1 MNNVFLRF
9 FSGFILAPLFIFF
22 LYNHYYS
29 IFFLILIIIFASF
42 YEIYKNINQKFLSI
56 FLYLLIFLF
65 SYSLIELRGSKI
77 ENFIELCWLLS
88 IIWLSDIGGY
98 IVGKLLGGKKLTKFS
113 PKKTISGLIGSIIF
127 SQFSILIPIY
137 FMQAYKINLSDFLL
151 QIVICLITVFGDIFF
166 SYIKRIN
173 NIKDY
178 SQIIPGHGGIL
189 DRIDGM
195 IFAVIAYFIFKNL
208 L

>member
-42 YEIYKNINQKFLSI
+42 YEIYKNVNQKFLSI

-113 PKKTISGLIGSIIF
+113 PKKTISGLIGSVIF

-137 FMQAYKINLSDFLL
+137 FIQAYKINLSYFLL

>member
-42 YEIYKNINQKFLSI
+42 YEIYKNVNQKFLSI

-113 PKKTISGLIGSIIF
+113 PKKTISGLIGSVIF

-137 FMQAYKINLSDFLL
+137 FIQGYKINLSYFLL
-151 QIVICLITVFGDIFF
+151 QIFICLITVFGDIFF

>member
-42 YEIYKNINQKFLSI
+42 YEIYKNVNQKFLSI

-137 FMQAYKINLSDFLL
+137 FMQAYKINLSYILL

>member
-42 YEIYKNINQKFLSI
+42 YEIYKNVNQKFLSI

-113 PKKTISGLIGSIIF
+113 PKKTISGLIGSVIF

-137 FMQAYKINLSDFLL
+137 FIQGYKINLSYFLL

>member
-42 YEIYKNINQKFLSI
+42 YEIYKNVNQKFLSI

-65 SYSLIELRGSKI
+65 SHSLIELRGSKI

-113 PKKTISGLIGSIIF
+113 PKKTISGLIGSVIF

-137 FMQAYKINLSDFLL
+137 FMQAYKINLSYFLL

>member
-42 YEIYKNINQKFLSI
+42 YEIYKNVNQKFLSI

-65 SYSLIELRGSKI
+65 SYSLIELRGFKI

-113 PKKTISGLIGSIIF
+113 PKKTISGLIGSVIF

-137 FMQAYKINLSDFLL
+137 FIQAYKINLSYFLL

>member
-1 MNNVFLRF
+1 MKNVFLRF
-9 FSGFILAPLFIFF
+9 FSGFILAPVFIFF

-42 YEIYKNINQKFLSI
+42 YEIYKNVNQKFLSI

-113 PKKTISGLIGSIIF
+113 PKKTISGLIGSVIF

-137 FMQAYKINLSDFLL
+137 FIQAYKINLSYFLL

>member
-42 YEIYKNINQKFLSI
+42 YEIYKNVNQKFLSI

-113 PKKTISGLIGSIIF
+113 PKKTISGLIGSVIF

-137 FMQAYKINLSDFLL
+137 FMQAHKINLSYILL

>member
-1 MNNVFLRF
+1 M
-9 FSGFILAPLFIFF
+9 
-22 LYNHYYS
+22 
-29 IFFLILIIIFASF
+29 
-42 YEIYKNINQKFLSI
+42 SI

-113 PKKTISGLIGSIIF
+113 PKKTISGLIGSVIF

-137 FMQAYKINLSDFLL
+137 FIQAYKINLSYFLL

>member
-42 YEIYKNINQKFLSI
+42 YEIYKNVNQKFLSI

-113 PKKTISGLIGSIIF
+113 PKKTISGLIGSVIF

-137 FMQAYKINLSDFLL
+137 YMPVFKINLLYFLL

-195 IFAVIAYFIFKNL
+195 IFAVIAYFIFKNFL
-208 L
+208 

>member
-42 YEIYKNINQKFLSI
+42 YEIYKNVNQKFLSI

-113 PKKTISGLIGSIIF
+113 PKKTISGLIGSVIF

-137 FMQAYKINLSDFLL
+137 FMQAYKINLSYILL

>member
-42 YEIYKNINQKFLSI
+42 YEIYKNVNQKFLSI

>member
-1 MNNVFLRF
+1 MKNVFLRF

-42 YEIYKNINQKFLSI
+42 YEIYKNVNQKFLSI

-113 PKKTISGLIGSIIF
+113 PKKTISGLIGSVIF

-137 FMQAYKINLSDFLL
+137 YMPVFKINLLYFLL

-195 IFAVIAYFIFKNL
+195 IFAVIAYFIFKNFL
-208 L
+208 